1 MVGSPDYS
9 NRRQFLIGAGFGAAG
24 AAAALAASPVAAF
37 AAGEDG
43 DEAIEGCWHVSIH
56 VTSPNAPPPI
66 DFDAL
71 YAFARGGVFTRIDG
85 RTNGS
90 SLGTWK
96 RGGDGI
102 VFSNLQFNFP
112 AGVVPTFGNRNGAI
126 VGKFAARVV
135 DGTLTGTFTAD
146 GIPPLTFHRD
156 GTFTGSRID
165 AVGP

>member
-1 MVGSPDYS
+1 MTNYS
-9 NRRQFLIGAGFGAAG
+9 NRRQFLIGAGIGAAG
-24 AAAALAASPVAAF
+24 AAAAFGASPAAVF

-43 DEAIEGCWHVSIH
+43 DEAIEGGWHVSIH
-56 VTSPNAPPPI
+56 VTTPDAPPPV

-96 RGGDGI
+96 RSADGI

-112 AGVVPTFGNRNGAI
+112 AGVVPTFGNRNGTI
-126 VGKFAARVV
+126 VGKLAARVV

-146 GIPPLTFHRD
+146 GIAPLSFHRE
-156 GTFTGSRID
+156 GTFTGTRIE
-165 AVGP
+165 AVAP

>member
-1 MVGSPDYS
+1 MDSHSD
-9 NRRQFLIGAGFGAAG
+9 RRQFLIGAGLGAAG
-24 AAAALAASPVAAF
+24 AAVTLGASPAAVF
-37 AAGEDG
+37 GAGEDG
-43 DEAIEGCWHVSIH
+43 DEGIEGSWHVAIH
-56 VTSPNAPPPI
+56 VTTPNAPPPV

-96 RGGDGI
+96 RSDEGV

-112 AGVVPTFGNRNGAI
+112 PGVVPTAGNRNGAI

-146 GIPPLTFHRD
+146 GIPPLAFHRD
-156 GTFTGSRID
+156 GTFTGTRIE